1 MPIKKMWGG
10 RFEKAASELV
20 DEFGASI
27 SFDQEM
33 AKEDIMGSLAHVK
46 MLKATNILSATDADQ
61 IIKGLEELK
70 TELADHGLHFTVA
83 NEDIH
88 MNIEALLTEK
98 IGPVAGKLHTGR
110 SRNDQVATDFHLY
123 IKERLPKVVAAIKEL
138 QQALVRLASEN
149 VETIMPGYT
158 HMQHAQ
164 PISYGHY
171 LMAYFQMF
179 QRDVERFQFNQQH
192 TDLSPLGAAALVG
205 TTFPI
210 DRQMTADLLG
220 FKAPYA
226 NSLDAVSD
234 RDLKIIVG
242 SNSTLNLDADIKVK
256 IKIQNFYGIEIN
268 DFAVSVARTAMWIAE
283 SQMWA
288 ESQNI
293 IYSRDDFLPLDSNDS
308 IFEGN
313 ALRMDWSEIVE
324 PYDVNYI
331 MGNPPFVG
339 QSYRSNEQKQ
349 DMIDIFGKGSRETK
363 QDYVIC
369 WYKKSLDY
377 VSDYKNSSVK
387 CAFVSTNSI
396 CQGECVPTFWKD
408 MINAGVE
415 IQFARRTF
423 IWTNEAK
430 NKAAVHCVIV
440 GYSFHKINNI
450 KELYDGGKL
459 TKCDHINPYLVPE
472 EDIWISSR
480 PKRPKDK
487 SKMTTGSPAT
497 DDGQLFLSP
506 EEAKTMSKEYPILSK
521 YIRPFIGAHEFLHD
535 LNERTRYCLWFAD
548 VGDELPKIIKADH
561 MKDRF
566 QHIKE
571 KRLSSSA
578 SRIKKAA
585 ETPWLFAQNRQPDTE
600 YLVIPRHSSENREY
614 IPIGFM
620 DPKTIAGDA
629 TTIVY
634 DATLEDFAILES
646 SLHVAWM
653 KTVAGRL
660 KSDYRYSSSVYYN
673 FPMPK
678 LTNELKEKLEKSAE
692 GILNARANHPSL
704 SLADMYK
711 ELLMPSDLRDAHRK
725 NDKLILQ
732 AYGLN
737 KDATDQDILKVL
749 FKMYNNKDN
758 DWLSCSFSQFSYWD
772 SSCLRIEALSFGCI
786 VTFWWQFVLSPIL
799 EQLVGQKVKI
809 SLERSNC
816 QFSR

>member
-20 DEFGASI
+20 DEFGALI

-192 TDLSPLGAAALVG
+192 TDLSPLGAAALAG

-377 VSDYKNSSVK
+377 VIDYKNSSVK

-497 DDGQLFLSP
+497 DDGQLFLSL

-758 DWLSCSFSQFSYWD
+758 D
-772 SSCLRIEALSFGCI
+772 
-786 VTFWWQFVLSPIL
+786 
-799 EQLVGQKVKI
+799 
-809 SLERSNC
+809 
-816 QFSR
+816 